1 MHWHARQLATGL
13 SQRASYQRF
22 FCSPESGR
30 FTVRNIFSMPDEGVF
45 RGQSNDNFELL
56 KAWAGT
62 TLAFAIAQVGGPRIL
77 SLNFLI
83 FLVISGIVCGLGFV
97 LHELAHRIVARR
109 YGAEAHFIANNAWLL
124 ISIVVAFAGFF
135 IAAPGAVWHRGYLT
149 ERQGG
154 LIALAGPATNLV
166 FALLFLLALPVL
178 ALAGLTAS
186 ETAFAGINVYNLFFI
201 LCLIGYKLNAF
212 IGLFNMIP
220 AGPFDGAKVL
230 AWSPLYF
237 GITVAAGI
245 VLTFVLDPTVVWQ
258 LLGVTQAFRS

>member
-1 MHWHARQLATGL
+1 M
-13 SQRASYQRF
+13 
-22 FCSPESGR
+22 
-30 FTVRNIFSMPDEGVF
+30 RNIFTVPDEGVF
-45 RGQSNDNFELL
+45 QGKSNDNFELL

-62 TLAFAIAQVGGPRIL
+62 TLAYAILRTGAQNLLSFAFVSNLLIAGV
-77 SLNFLI
+77 
-83 FLVISGIVCGLGFV
+83 VCGLAFV
-97 LHELAHRIVARR
+97 FHELAHRVVARR
-109 YGAEAHFIANNAWLL
+109 FGAEAHFVANNGWLL

-149 ERQGG
+149 DRQGG

-178 ALAGLTAS
+178 Y
-186 ETAFAGINVYNLFFI
+186 FAGVALPNWAIQ
-201 LCLIGYKLNAF
+201 LCYIGYKLNAW

-237 GITVAAGI
+237 GITVAIGI
-245 VLTFVLDPTVVWQ
+245 ALAFAVEPVMAWG
-258 LLGVTQAFRS
+258 LLGVPIR